1 MYQMNNPTTKDIRLA
16 LDLVDI
22 LYPLY
27 KKADKRTKANFTKDI
42 FHFDVS
48 VECIERVAPFKQ
60 ILYRKVIKGVKNVA
74 NGSAQIKIMRVKRIH
89 S

>member
-1 MYQMNNPTTKDIRLA
+1 MDGKNIPTTKDLRLA
-16 LDLVDI
+16 LDLVEFF
-22 LYPLY
+22 YPLY
-27 KKADKRTKANFTKDI
+27 KHADRKSKAILAKEI

-48 VECIERVAPFKQ
+48 VERIERVAPFKQ

-74 NGSAQIKIMRVKRIH
+74 NGKKQIKTMRVKRNH

>member
-27 KKADKRTKANFTKDI
+27 KKADIHTKAEFAKDI

-48 VECIERVAPFKQ
+48 VERIESVAPFKQ
-60 ILYRKVIKGVKNVA
+60 ILHRKVIKGVKNVA
-74 NGSAQIKIMRVKRIH
+74 NGKAQIQTMRVKRNH
-89 S
+89 Y